1 MSTDTATGT
10 GTGTDTSTGTGTD
23 RDRDRGTGAS
33 VSTSP
38 PGTGQQPAASAAP
51 AANADPVVSAAPA
64 DLSEF
69 ISRLSPDQLAK
80 VRALAASRGI
90 STGPRRGPGGGLLIE
105 IEIPPEA
112 CEPMQTWAE
121 SAGEPFEVFVRK
133 IAADA
138 ITNYCFG
145 DWSAVR
151 PAEQTAPAVST
162 TGAAGQ

>member
-1 MSTDTATGT
+1 MSTDTSTNTSA
-10 GTGTDTSTGTGTD
+10 STGTGTPANIVPGD
-23 RDRDRGTGAS
+23 RPDTNPLAD
-33 VSTSP
+33 P
-38 PGTGQQPAASAAP
+38 PSTGQQAAASGASIAKT
-51 AANADPVVSAAPA
+51 DPTVSA
-64 DLSEF
+64 DLSAF
-69 ISRLSPDQLAK
+69 ISGLSPDQLAK
-80 VRALAASRGI
+80 VRKLAASQGI
-90 STGPRRGPGGGLLIE
+90 STGPRKGPGGGLLVE
-105 IEIPPEA
+105 IEIPLEA

-121 SAGEPFEVFVRK
+121 SAGEPFDSFVRK